1 MALSYATLE
10 GLWINAGGS
19 PGSAPVAAAIALAES
34 GGNPTSHNPVPPDDS
49 YGLWQI
55 NMLGSMG
62 PSRRA
67 AYGLKSNT
75 DLYDPATNARVAV
88 AMSNKGANFRP
99 WSTFTNGAYRKF
111 VNGGTTPD
119 LTAPGPGAGTGGGT
133 GTGDQGGV
141 VQASVQSDL
150 LYFFGNLG
158 NWLYMIAIIA
168 GGGIIALA
176 GLIIIAK
183 HSTAVGNVAQGVRVV
198 GQVGAKA
205 VGR

>member
-1 MALSYATLE
+1 
-10 GLWINAGGS
+10 
-19 PGSAPVAAAIALAES
+19 
-34 GGNPTSHNPVPPDDS
+34 
-49 YGLWQI
+49 
-55 NMLGSMG
+55 
-62 PSRRA
+62 
-67 AYGLKSNT
+67 
-75 DLYDPATNARVAV
+75 
-88 AMSNKGANFRP
+88 
-99 WSTFTNGAYRKF
+99 
-111 VNGGTTPD
+111 
-119 LTAPGPGAGTGGGT
+119 
-133 GTGDQGGV
+133 V